1 MTLEEYVA
9 ELNSLAFW
17 REFTF
22 AETKFAPRP
31 GQELELADNIVW
43 LGDFAFILQLK
54 EREGGTRY
62 PAAERAW
69 FRNKVLGK
77 ATRQV
82 RDTLRFMDEHPE
94 IRIVNERGHA
104 FDIRRQELTDIIKIR
119 SEEHTSELQSL
130 MRTSYAVFCLKK

>member
-1 MTLEEYVA
+1 MRISDWSSDVCSSDLESRTERMTLEEYVA

-69 FRNKVLGK
+69 FRNKVLRK
-77 ATRQV
+77 
-82 RDTLRFMDEHPE
+82 E
-94 IRIVNERGHA
+94 IGRESCREGVCQDGTISGGA
-104 FDIRRQELTDIIKIR
+104 G
-119 SEEHTSELQSL
+119 
-130 MRTSYAVFCLKK
+130 

>member
-54 EREGGTRY
+54 ERDGGTRY
-62 PAAERAW
+62 HAAERAW

-82 RDTLRFMDEHPE
+82 RDTLRFM
-94 IRIVNERGHA
+94 
-104 FDIRRQELTDIIKIR
+104 R
-119 SEEHTSELQSL
+119 SEARRVGKEWGSTCRSRWSPYH
-130 MRTSYAVFCLKK
+130 